1 MAKEY
6 SKRKIKVVSNNLNA
20 GLQIIQ
26 PVAYDFINHQK
37 ICITQSGT
45 ILRGRNFDG
54 DAGEIP
60 LNITLDRKRKLDGD
74 RGYQMYME
82 FEVYDAEDPRWTDGV
97 KAQNRKLLG
106 LEKFLKTHPDVSY
119 MSAGGEQLNPNC
131 RQNLFEIEDEVEL
144 AKENFKKIEQS
155 TTAKTLLT
163 EIFKED
169 RKSFEEVVYGM
180 GMGALLRD
188 KDHTQ
193 IFNIMSTVIDMNPS
207 QFLRFLESDD
217 RELTI
222 VLHKASTPV
231 GENGVSEIARDG
243 QFYVVNG
250 EIIAKSF
257 DELKMYYRNNEK
269 QFTYLKEKY
278 GIKKKVAP
286 SKPSKAAAQV
296 STLEE

>member
-6 SKRKIKVVSNNLNA
+6 SKRKIRVISNNLNA

-37 ICITQSGT
+37 ICITQTGT

-74 RGYQMYME
+74 RGYQMYIE
-82 FEVYDAEDPRWTDGV
+82 FEVYDTEDPRWTDGV
-97 KAQNRKLLG
+97 KSQNRKLLG

-169 RKSFEEVVYGM
+169 RKAFEEVVYGM

-207 QFLRFLESDD
+207 QFLKFLESDD
-217 RELTI
+217 RELAI
-222 VLHKASTPV
+222 ILHKASTPV

-269 QFTYLKEKY
+269 QFAYLKEKY

-286 SKPSKAAAQV
+286 SKTSKSAALE
-296 STLEE
+296 STSEE

>member
-37 ICITQSGT
+37 ICITQTGT

-60 LNITLDRKRKLDGD
+60 LNITLNRKRKLDGD

-82 FEVYDAEDPRWTDGV
+82 FEVYDTEDPRWTDGV

-119 MSAGGEQLNPNC
+119 MSAGVEQLNPNC

-144 AKENFKKIEQS
+144 AKENFKKIEQA
-155 TTAKTLLT
+155 TTAKSLLT

-169 RKSFEEVVYGM
+169 RKAFEEVVYGM

-207 QFLRFLESDD
+207 QFLKFLESDD
-217 RELTI
+217 RELAI
-222 VLHKASTPV
+222 ILHKASTPV

-269 QFTYLKEKY
+269 QFAYLKEKY

-286 SKPSKAAAQV
+286 SKTSKSAAPV
-296 STLEE
+296 STSEE